1 MAEAVSSEGGA
12 TGDVGGGAGT
22 PNPPTE
28 QPGEP
33 EPAATPP
40 TGEPGPVDPPAT
52 PPEGD
57 PDPAA
62 IPTEEELRFGRDAF
76 NARIAQAK
84 RSAEAAAVER
94 HKAWLRERYGT
105 DDQGEI
111 DKLIADSKKLRDEAE
126 ERRRAEMTEL
136 ERYKS
141 DLAAERRR
149 REAAERKVLEAE
161 RRRRFDK
168 QDAAITR
175 IAGSHV
181 DADLVEDAALLFARH
196 VQSLDGDKVKK
207 MSEKDVAKW
216 FADFVKRKPAWKRS
230 DDAPPPEKPKPK
242 QPVTTGTPPTGQP
255 EPVAGAGN
263 PSGKTFKPGQP
274 NSMSREEVE
283 AYKREK
289 GYTW

>member
-1 MAEAVSSEGGA
+1 MAGEAASSESGA
-12 TGDVGGGAGT
+12 TGDVGGVAGVPT
-22 PNPPTE
+22 TPTE
-28 QPGEP
+28 QPGDPEPMATPPIGEPAPVEPTTAPPTGDP
-33 EPAATPP
+33 EPA
-40 TGEPGPVDPPAT
+40 
-52 PPEGD
+52 
-57 PDPAA
+57 
-62 IPTEEELRFGRDAF
+62 TEEEMRLGRDAF

-105 DDQGEI
+105 DDQSEI
-111 DKLIADSKKLRDEAE
+111 DKLIANSKKLQEEAE

-136 ERYKS
+136 DRFKA

-175 IAGSHV
+175 IAGGHV

-196 VQSLDGDKVKK
+196 VSTLDADRVKK
-207 MSEKDVAKW
+207 MSEKDVTKW
-216 FADFVKRKPAWKRS
+216 FADFVKRKPAWKRA
-230 DDAPPPEKPKPK
+230 DNAPPPEKPKPK

-255 EPVAGAGN
+255 EPVPTGTAT
-263 PSGKTFKPGQP
+263 GKTFKPGQS
-274 NSMSREEVE
+274 NSMTKEEVE